1 MANIFI
7 SMASATC
14 VNIFYEATDSTLVEN
29 SAKKNA
35 IISQDFFFYVC
46 MTQNLHAFHFPT
58 NEKDPNKRKQVQLEK
73 CNHFTGF
80 PGDLRQPVGH
90 SSCKLRSRRPLTPLW
105 GCGTCCAK
113 VLLGLLQGVLQ
124 AAVVQVVY
132 SATTRTRPPT
142 PHPPET
148 AANVKGGW
156 LLLPA
161 FQLLIIIIIN

>member
-1 MANIFI
+1 MKGI
-7 SMASATC
+7 
-14 VNIFYEATDSTLVEN
+14 
-29 SAKKNA
+29 
-35 IISQDFFFYVC
+35 
-46 MTQNLHAFHFPT
+46 PT
-58 NEKDPNKRKQVQLEK
+58 NESKCSWNTVQEKR
-73 CNHFTGF
+73 NHFTGF

-113 VLLGLLQGVLQ
+113 VLLALLQGVLQ

-161 FQLLIIIIIN
+161 FQLLIIITIIIININ